1 MLSCVAEQ
9 SIPANLWVLQLCSQ
23 EWKLGGKVRY
33 RSRPDTKAPEQ
44 MSSKKPLCPP
54 PLTEEQLDKF
64 RWIRDRFRDET
75 PLPSRFN
82 PRIKNSA
89 IWLRVVSQVVV
100 IGGAAQAAKLQDP
113 AIREKLDYEL
123 LCSVSSTRAVK
134 LIGEALREIGTRR
147 VSAKSPERSPKVVY
161 LAKNLDKF
169 KNHLGG
175 PREFVRKLEALDSS
189 VARRKYVEECLSY
202 FGPKG
207 SRDFLT
213 TGLGLATDL
222 IALDSRVMGV
232 VRRIVPEWPET
243 VKKDEYDAL
252 EDYLVHE
259 VCTPLSIP
267 PVLLDQL
274 LFRHSKEINAKLD
287 SMTLDPDLSH
297 IPTEALKRQQRQ
309 IRAELQRRQSIAS

>member
-1 MLSCVAEQ
+1 M
-9 SIPANLWVLQLCSQ
+9 P
-23 EWKLGGKVRY
+23 
-33 RSRPDTKAPEQ
+33 T
-44 MSSKKPLCPP
+44 KKPLCLP

-64 RWIRDRFRDET
+64 RWIRDRFKDET

-100 IGGAAQAAKLQDP
+100 IGGAAQAAKLRDP
-113 AIREKLDYEL
+113 SISEKLDYERI
-123 LCSVSSTRAVK
+123 CSVSDKRALK

-147 VSAKSPERSPKVVY
+147 VSAKNPELSPKVVH
-161 LAKNLDKF
+161 LAKNLDILKSYP
-169 KNHLGG
+169 GG
-175 PREFVRKLEALDSS
+175 PRGFVRKLEALDSS
-189 VARRKYVEECLSY
+189 VARRTYVMDCLSY

-232 VRRIVPEWPET
+232 VRRIVPDWPET

-252 EDYLVHE
+252 EDYLVRE

-297 IPTEALKRQQRQ
+297 IPTEALKRHQRQ
-309 IRAELQRRQSIAS
+309 IHAELQRRMAPA

>member
-1 MLSCVAEQ
+1 M
-9 SIPANLWVLQLCSQ
+9 P
-23 EWKLGGKVRY
+23 
-33 RSRPDTKAPEQ
+33 T
-44 MSSKKPLCPP
+44 KKPLCLPL
-54 PLTEEQLDKF
+54 LTEEQLDKF
-64 RWIRDRFRDET
+64 RWIRDRFKDET

-100 IGGAAQAAKLQDP
+100 IGGAAQAVKLRDP
-113 AIREKLDYEL
+113 SISEMLDYDH
-123 LCSVSSTRAVK
+123 LCSVSDKRAVK

-147 VSAKSPERSPKVVY
+147 VSAKNPELSPKVVH
-161 LAKNLDKF
+161 LAKNLTILKEYP
-169 KNHLGG
+169 GG
-175 PREFVRKLEALDSS
+175 PRGFVRKLEALDSS
-189 VARRKYVEECLSY
+189 VARRTYVMDCLSY

-213 TGLGLATDL
+213 TGLGLATDF

-252 EDYLVHE
+252 EDYLVQE
-259 VCTPLSIP
+259 VCKPLDIT

-274 LFRHSKEINAKLD
+274 LFRHSDKIRSGLD
-287 SMTLDPDLSH
+287 SMTLDSELAHYS
-297 IPTEALKRQQRQ
+297 TEALKRQQRR
-309 IRAELQRRQSIAS
+309 IRAELQRRQSLAS